1 MADTEPDAG
10 ETADTAGAENIAE
23 AVEQT
28 PGTSLTKKLVV
39 GGVATLLLAA
49 GLLAGPAIRG
59 MITKPND
66 IAVAADIAPA
76 AAAPAAGPELYT
88 SLHPALVVNFR
99 DALGDPHFMQIE
111 MEVMARDQDVI
122 NAVREHTPLIRNN
135 LILLYG
141 SARYEDVTTRSG
153 KEQMLADGLH
163 EIQQVLN
170 PRIGSPNVEAL
181 YFTSLIIQ

>member
-1 MADTEPDAG
+1 MADTELDAG
-10 ETADTAGAENIAE
+10 ETTDTGEAENSGEAAELTAG
-23 AVEQT
+23 V
-28 PGTSLTKKLVV
+28 SLTKKLVV
-39 GGVATLLLAA
+39 GGVAALLLAA
-49 GLLAGPAIRG
+49 GILAGPAIRDLL
-59 MITKPND
+59 TKPSDN
-66 IAVAADIAPA
+66 AVAADPVPA
-76 AAAPAAGPELYT
+76 AAVPAAGPELYT

-122 NAVREHTPLIRNN
+122 NAVREHTPHIRNN

-141 SARYEDVTTRSG
+141 SVRYEDVTTRTG
-153 KEQMLADGLH
+153 KEQMLADGLR

-170 PRIGSPNVEAL
+170 ARIGSPNVEAL